1 MNRARR
7 VLVGVLWLAGN
18 VLAGLVHGAGEG
30 AADGPLS
37 VRAVAEEN
45 RIVVRVGGELF
56 TAYRFGDD
64 LKYPHFYPVN
74 GPLTGRSVT
83 AVNTEP
89 WPHHSSL
96 FLSCD
101 RVGGNNYWQP
111 FTELKTGQIK
121 ATAPR
126 IVESTGKRVVL
137 SDVAEWAKPGDEP
150 QLRDTR
156 TVTITAPSA
165 TVRVLDF
172 QFDFHILQDLLIQK
186 TGHSLFSA
194 RMNPTLAVAGGGT
207 MVDSEGNR
215 NEEGTRGKTA
225 SWCACYGP
233 HPSQTEAVKKLGQAP
248 RDQPNSP
255 DFADGCSEPVPFLHS
270 QTEGLAIMQHS
281 GNPFYPAPWFSRNYG
296 FFSPTPVWL
305 EDRQLQAGDRFTKR
319 YRVVV
324 FAGDHQQS
332 RLADLYDEFER
343 LYRQ

>member
-1 MNRARR
+1 MNRAHR
-7 VLVGVLWLAGN
+7 LLGCVLWLAGN
-18 VLAGLVHGAGEG
+18 VLAGSVHGAGED

-126 IVESTGKRVVL
+126 VVESTGKRVVL
-137 SDVAEWAKPGDEP
+137 SDIAEWAKPGDEP

-207 MVDSEGNR
+207 MVDSEGNK

-233 HPSQTEAVKKLGQAP
+233 H
-248 RDQPNSP
+248 
-255 DFADGCSEPVPFLHS
+255 HS

>member
-7 VLVGVLWLAGN
+7 VLVGVLWFAGS
-18 VLAGLVHGAGEG
+18 VMAGSVHGAGEDT
-30 AADGPLS
+30 ADGPLS

-194 RMNPTLAVAGGGT
+194 RMNPTLAVDGGGT
-207 MVDSEGNR
+207 MVDSEGNK

-233 HPSQTEAVKKLGQAP
+233 H
-248 RDQPNSP
+248 
-255 DFADGCSEPVPFLHS
+255 HS

-305 EDRQLQAGDRFTKR
+305 EDRQLQAGEKFTKR